1 MDTRKQ
7 INVIIVLIFA
17 SLIALGVYTIWDPLR
32 AEEAEETQLEKS
44 ARLGA
49 FVYAQYCRICHGDV
63 GEGGALAGRVAE
75 ALPHDRPD
83 LQGRMEIDGPVDPID
98 KEDAFNT
105 VYNTIRC
112 GRVGTYMPAW
122 AEDQDGALNDEQILQ
137 LTTLIV
143 EGRWDL
149 AKHEAEIQDE
159 ESGPPVPPEN
169 PNVTDSKCGQVAR
182 GAVPGATPAGEPPPP
197 SPGLDVFKGP
207 VGCTSCHT
215 LEGVSSGTVGP
226 DLTHVATNAETRV
239 QGMSAEDYI
248 RQSIEDPT
256 VFLTPEYPPSMSKLR
271 PYMTDQEY
279 QDLVE
284 FLLSLE

>member
-1 MDTRKQ
+1 MNTRKQ
-7 INVIIVLIFA
+7 INVIIVLIFV

-63 GEGGALAGRVAE
+63 GEGGALAGRVPE

-83 LQGRMEIDGPVDPID
+83 LQGRMEIDGPVDPVA
-98 KEDAFNT
+98 KEEAFNT
-105 VYNTIRC
+105 IYNTIRC

-122 AEDQDGALNDEQILQ
+122 AADQEGPLNDEQILQ
-137 LTTLIV
+137 VATLIV
-143 EGRWDL
+143 EGSWDL
-149 AKHEAEIQDE
+149 AEIQDE
-159 ESGPPVPPEN
+159 ESGVPVPAEN
-169 PNVTDSKCGQVAR
+169 PNVTDNRCGQVAR
-182 GAVPGATPAGEPPPP
+182 GPVPGATPAGEPPPP
-197 SPGLDVFKGP
+197 SAGLDVFKGP

-226 DLTHVATNAETRV
+226 DLSHVATEAATRV

-256 VFLTPEYPPSMSKLR
+256 SFLTPEYSPSMPKLQQHL
-271 PYMTDQEY
+271 TDQEY
-279 QDLVE
+279 EDLVK

>member
-1 MDTRKQ
+1 MNTGKQ
-7 INVIIVLIFA
+7 VNLIVALIFL

-32 AEEAEETQLEKS
+32 AEEAEGTQMEKS

-83 LQGRMEIDGPVDPID
+83 LQGRTEIGGPVDPVA
-98 KEDAFNT
+98 KEEAFNT

-122 AEDQDGALNDEQILQ
+122 AEDQDGPLNDEQILQ
-137 LTTLIV
+137 LATLIT

-149 AKHEAEIQDE
+149 AEHEAEIQDE
-159 ESGPPVPPEN
+159 ESGVPVPAEN
-169 PNVTDSKCGQVAR
+169 PEVTDNVCGQVAR
-182 GAVPGATPAGEPPPP
+182 GAVPGATPAGQPPPP
-197 SPGLDVFKGP
+197 SPGLDVFKGL
-207 VGCTSCHT
+207 VGCSSCHT
-215 LEGVSSGTVGP
+215 IEGVSTGTTGP
-226 DLTHVATNAETRV
+226 DLTHVATTAVDRV
-239 QGMSAEDYI
+239 SGMSAEEYL

-256 VFLTPEYPPSMSKLR
+256 TFLVPEYPASMTELR
-271 PYMTDQEY
+271 QHLSDQEY
-279 QDLVE
+279 EDLVA
-284 FLLSLE
+284 FLLSLG

>member
-1 MDTRKQ
+1 MNTRKQ
-7 INVIIVLIFA
+7 VNLIVALIFI

-32 AEEAEETQLEKS
+32 AEEAEGTQLEKS

-63 GEGGALAGRVAE
+63 GEGGALAGRVAS

-83 LQGRMEIDGPVDPID
+83 LQGRTEIDGPVDPVA
-98 KEDAFNT
+98 KEEAFNT

-122 AEDQDGALNDEQILQ
+122 AEDQDGPLNDEQILQ
-137 LTTLIV
+137 LATLIT

-149 AKHEAEIQDE
+149 AEHEAEIQDE
-159 ESGPPVPPEN
+159 ESGVPVPAEN
-169 PNVTDSKCGQVAR
+169 PEVTDNVCGQVAR

-197 SPGLDVFKGP
+197 SPGLDVFKGL
-207 VGCTSCHT
+207 VGCSSCHT
-215 LEGVSSGTVGP
+215 IEGVSTGTTGP
-226 DLTHVATNAETRV
+226 DLTHVATTAVDRV
-239 QGMSAEDYI
+239 SGMSAEEYI

-256 VFLTPEYPPSMSKLR
+256 AFLVPEYSASMTELR
-271 PYMTDQEY
+271 QYLSDQEY
-279 QDLVE
+279 EDLVE